1 MTENNDVAVPAEG
14 TAEQG
19 TGGALERA
27 GSVLADAVTFTIV
40 VGQLAVAGTRLAW
53 LSESVR
59 STYRYVERCA
69 SGVDRLADQMAGL
82 AVDAD
87 TVAEHH
93 EAAAV
98 MRSVLGEAEA
108 MAVCLE
114 DLSTQFNYTAEAH
127 QGDYGTV
134 ADAANHMTVPM
145 AEAEFYSNR

>member
-1 MTENNDVAVPAEG
+1 MAA
-14 TAEQG
+14 
-19 TGGALERA
+19 GG
-27 GSVLADAVTFTIV
+27 VIADAVTYVAV
-40 VGQLAVAGTRLAW
+40 VTELAVAGFRLAG

-69 SGVDRLADQMAGL
+69 RGVDRLADQMAGL

-98 MRSVLGEAEA
+98 MRSVLEAAEA
-108 MAVCLE
+108 MASSLE
-114 DLSTQFNYTAEAH
+114 DLSTLFGHTANEH
-127 QGDYGTV
+127 VTDYGTV
-134 ADAANHMTVPM
+134 ADAAQSMSVPM